1 MIVSHLPPIGLETY
15 VVYFT
20 ADGVRGEELLTM
32 ESPRIKLLV
41 PQTAERARIRHRPKE
56 LRAAAD
62 KDKRNHGRERKEREK
77 LQRKAEKLAEKAFRK
92 KVKTSKKVLLDFDW
106 QLTKKEDNS
115 GELKRTG
122 RNRNIIIA
130 FQVQPNTE
138 LFFNY
143 NSNSVTKFD
152 VVAAATILLKIS

>member
-1 MIVSHLPPIGLETY
+1 
-15 VVYFT
+15 
-20 ADGVRGEELLTM
+20 VRGEELLTM

>member
-1 MIVSHLPPIGLETY
+1 LETY

-77 LQRKAEKLAEKAFRK
+77 LQRKAEKLAEKASRK
-92 KVKTSKKVLLDFDW
+92 KVKTSSSF
-106 QLTKKEDNS
+106 S
-115 GELKRTG
+115 
-122 RNRNIIIA
+122 
-130 FQVQPNTE
+130 
-138 LFFNY
+138 
-143 NSNSVTKFD
+143 
-152 VVAAATILLKIS
+152 